1 MGVTFRDGW
10 YVKFVRIG
18 GRTIKEGEAAAI
30 WKMNGEH
37 VEVIGP
43 KRVRLFFSTIRF
55 LTRFKAESHQY
66 LVVKHRDGRVEHI
79 KGPTAMYCNPS
90 HHDEIL
96 VKDCIHLHSK
106 SDLILVHNSGLSPEH
121 KSTNLLENKAYEP
134 VSNSSIVQGPTMFTP
149 SPYEHVHDFHW
160 SEVVNGSLKKK
171 SGSGD
176 TQILHISGKTMTVP
190 IDLKV
195 PNTPYSITIHLTL
208 EYKLDASVDELLLH
222 KDPVSKIFH
231 SIIIQGQSLTK
242 GLKIEEVKKWTTTD
256 WNTLVKGSSMMTDLK
271 NVAGESCITITSLSV
286 SDYTFCE
293 ELQRSISKENS
304 LQKDQEAKVKVF
316 QQSVK
321 LKQEEQK
328 NVMADVELQ
337 KIRMEN
343 DHKLD
348 LEGHQ
353 MKIDALKREA
363 EREYMK
369 EKAKCDRLKLQDE
382 RMINLCEKLKSL
394 DVDVSGIVSSSKKLK
409 EELGISDVKGI
420 FKVV

>member
-1 MGVTFRDGW
+1 
-10 YVKFVRIG
+10 
-18 GRTIKEGEAAAI
+18 
-30 WKMNGEH
+30 MNGEH

-55 LTRFKAESHQY
+55 LTRFKAESNQY

-90 HHDEIL
+90 RHDEIL

-106 SDLILVHNSGLSPEH
+106 SDLILVHNSGLNPEH
-121 KSTNLLENKAYEP
+121 KSSDLHESSTYEP
-134 VSNSSIVQGPTMFTP
+134 ASNSSIVQGPTMFTP

-160 SEVVNGSLKKK
+160 SEVVNGSLKRK
-171 SGSGD
+171 SGE

-190 IDLKV
+190 IDIKV
-195 PNTPYSITIHLTL
+195 PNTPYSIKIHLTL
-208 EYKLDASVDELLLH
+208 GYKLDASADELLFH

-231 SIIIQGQSLTK
+231 YIAIQGQSLTK

-256 WNTLVKGSSMMTDLK
+256 WNTLVKGSTMMAYLK
-271 NVAGESCITITSLSV
+271 NVADESCITITSLSV
-286 SDYTFCE
+286 SDYSFCE
-293 ELQRSISKENS
+293 DLQRSIFKENS
-304 LQKDQEAKVKVF
+304 LQKDQEAKLKVF

-363 EREYMK
+363 EREFMK

-382 RMINLCEKLKSL
+382 RMITLCEKLKSL
-394 DVDVSGIVSSSKKLK
+394 DVDVSGIVSSNKELK
-409 EELGISDVKGI
+409 EELGISDLKGI